1 MFLTATMRLKDEI
14 EFFEVMGLE
23 EEEVLSLRE
32 KTVRGNVEY

>member
-1 MFLTATMRLKDEI
+1 MRLKDEI